1 MWLCTEIV
9 LRTFLDGDKRKPFHL
24 FWWTNTKTSAHCG
37 TNEYLAIPATF
48 LLLWPSRNK
57 ASRSYLWRKNFL
69 GPQFD
74 QIELIMEKVWQQSL
88 GLVVFIILDKS
99 QNAEIKDSKWA
110 RLKTSRPASQWF
122 HGGRFTPFHIQT
134 TTPFIHHITWGLNAG
149 GGGGDNWQN
158 RSQS

>member
-1 MWLCTEIV
+1 MEIKESHFIYFGE
-9 LRTFLDGDKRKPFHL
+9 LTP
-24 FWWTNTKTSAHCG
+24 KTSAHCG
-37 TNEYLAIPATF
+37 TNGYLAIPVTF

-57 ASRSYLWRKNFL
+57 ASRSYLWRKNLL

-74 QIELIMEKVWQQSL
+74 QIDLIMEKVWQQSL
-88 GLVVFIILDKS
+88 GLVVFIIVDKS

-122 HGGRFTPFHIQT
+122 HGDHFTPFHIQT
-134 TTPFIHHITWGLNAG
+134 TTPFIHHITWGLN